1 MKQFDDIFK
10 EKVSSS
16 FSNADYSQLADD
28 GWKAFVRKQKGGRKL
43 ALVVPFWAK
52 AASVAVLLS
61 VGGLFVYKSFN
72 DKPLVVSENA
82 APYKES
88 VNTAP
93 EPISESVKT
102 AVLFKNCQLS
112 PESYKAAEEKP
123 AVNLLTVSDAV
134 PETDSIASV
143 YISQDITF
151 QADTVR
157 NNASVQEENIAE
169 NQIAGETNKQDL
181 PAEVAVEEVSG
192 SRRTS
197 LIAGFAGIMSEAGSK
212 SASTPGVSVGF
223 FIDQKLGK
231 RISFRP
237 GIALSK
243 FAYASVPVA
252 SAKVID
258 RMVYASAL
266 NSQTPIDN
274 SNNKLDVITMEIP
287 LNFVFTV
294 LEKGKSGLYISAGAS
309 TLVYL
314 NQQFS
319 GDYVG
324 MVTQKSYDAVSGAL
338 IESSV
343 PQTFNVKS
351 EDKAFSHTDYFG
363 LANLSAGYSMSL
375 GKSSMLLEPFIQLPV
390 SDLTS
395 LDLKIK
401 YGGLSVKYRFGR

>member
-10 EKVSSS
+10 EKVSSA

-72 DKPLVVSENA
+72 DKPLAVSENT

-88 VNTAP
+88 VNPAP

-102 AVLFKNCQLS
+102 VVPLKNSQLS
-112 PESYKAAEEKP
+112 PEPYEAAEEKP
-123 AVNLLTVSDAV
+123 AVNLLTVSDVV

-143 YISQDITF
+143 YISQDIPF
-151 QADTVR
+151 QSDTVR
-157 NNASVQEENIAE
+157 NNVSVQEENIAE
-169 NQIAGETNKQDL
+169 NEVVKETKKEVIL
-181 PAEVAVEEVSG
+181 TEPAAEEVSG
-192 SRRTS
+192 GRKTS

-252 SAKVID
+252 SAKVMD
-258 RMVYASAL
+258 QTYAAVL
-266 NSQTPIDN
+266 NNNTPIDN
-274 SNNKLDVITMEIP
+274 SDNKLDVITMEIP

-294 LEKGKSGLYISAGAS
+294 LEKGKSSLFVSAGAS

-324 MVTQKSYDAVSGAL
+324 MVTQKSYDAVTGAL

-343 PQTFNVKS
+343 PQAFNVKS

-395 LDLKIK
+395 FDLKIK

>member
-1 MKQFDDIFK
+1 MKQFDEIFK
-10 EKVSSS
+10 EKVSSA
-16 FSNADYSQLADD
+16 FSNADYSQLADA

-43 ALVVPFWAK
+43 ALVFPFWAK

-72 DKPLVVSENA
+72 DKPLAVSEKT
-82 APYKES
+82 APYNES
-88 VNTAP
+88 VNPAP
-93 EPISESVKT
+93 EPINEPVKT
-102 AVLFKNCQLS
+102 AVPLKNSQLS
-112 PESYKAAEEKP
+112 PEPYEAAEEKP

-143 YISQDITF
+143 YVSQDFTF

-157 NNASVQEENIAE
+157 NNVSGQEENIAE
-169 NQIAGETNKQDL
+169 NEIVEETKKEAIL
-181 PAEVAVEEVSG
+181 TEPAAEEVSG
-192 SRRTS
+192 MRRTS
-197 LIAGFAGIMSEAGSK
+197 LITGFAGIMSESGSK

-252 SAKVID
+252 SAKVMDKMI
-258 RMVYASAL
+258 YASAL

-274 SNNKLDVITMEIP
+274 SDNKFDVITMEIP

-294 LEKGKSGLYISAGAS
+294 LEKGKSSLFVSAGAS

-324 MVTQKSYDAVSGAL
+324 MVTQNSYDAVTGAL

-343 PQTFNVKS
+343 PQTFNVRS